1 MFFLATTS
9 VYPRLFNFFF
19 YYNST
24 KIAFLQVAQLT
35 YMTKVSQGLA
45 IISDEN
51 SKDLITYLIL
61 SGEAAAK
68 RVNTSV
74 TRRGCE
80 SLPARRVRKE
90 KASGASRFLLIKQN
104 QSLQHYKHVRSYFTA
119 PDLILSFAIWAI
131 VWTSS
136 AGNSHRLVLEN
147 FNRGKSFFKN
157 YYYN

>member
-19 YYNST
+19 YNST

-74 TRRGCE
+74 TRRGVRITSRAYKKRKSVWRVAL
-80 SLPARRVRKE
+80 SLN
-90 KASGASRFLLIKQN
+90 KAN
-104 QSLQHYKHVRSYFTA
+104 QSLQHYNTPGF
-119 PDLILSFAIWAI
+119 ILP
-131 VWTSS
+131 
-136 AGNSHRLVLEN
+136 HRI
-147 FNRGKSFFKN
+147 
-157 YYYN
+157 